1 MFSGKILISATVLFL
16 ANPVVPACA
25 DTGSF
30 LGTGLGAIAGGVVG
44 SQIGRGGG
52 RAVATGV
59 GVVTGAVIGNQVG
72 QSIDN
77 ANRSN
82 YPLSPSYSY
91 DPDGTPFSA
100 GYVPYTANYV
110 APPAMP
116 PIYVD
121 PSAGTYCRPFS
132 QEILIDGQ
140 RQESYGT
147 ACLQP
152 DGTWRVTQ

>member
-1 MFSGKILISATVLFL
+1 MFSGKILIPAAMYLLVTSA
-16 ANPVVPACA
+16 VPACA

-52 RAVATGV
+52 QAVATGV
-59 GVVTGAVIGNQVG
+59 GVVTGAVIGNEVG

-77 ANRSN
+77 ANRST
-82 YPLSPSYSY
+82 YPMSPSYSY
-91 DPDGTPFSA
+91 DPGAAPFSV
-100 GYVPYTANYV
+100 GYMPYAPNYV
-110 APPAMP
+110 APPAAP

-121 PSAGTYCRPFS
+121 QSAGTYCRPFS
-132 QEILIDGQ
+132 QEIIIDGQ

-152 DGTWRVTQ
+152 DGSWRVTQ